1 MSRVLVLGAGGMLG
15 HKLCRML
22 PQMGFEVAATARKP
36 AEFYQ
41 PHAELFSGVELI
53 GGVDA
58 TDFAGLEGAV
68 RGWKPD
74 AVINCIGIIK
84 QLREA
89 KNPIISIEINS
100 LLPHRLAV
108 LCGEIGA
115 RFIQISTDCVFSG
128 EKGAYSESD
137 ESDAR
142 DLYGR
147 TKFLGETTEDEP
159 AAITLRTSIV
169 GREISESKH
178 GLFEWF
184 LSQTSPPGNTIN
196 GFARAIYTGFTTA
209 EMARIMAMVIREHPG
224 LSGVYQVA
232 SEPINKFD
240 LLGMVRDIMGLDIQ
254 IEPNTEFVC
263 DRSLVMNRFAEAT
276 GYAAPSWR
284 EMIEEFSRDCEIYE
298 E

>member
-1 MSRVLVLGAGGMLG
+1 MTRVLVLGAGGMLG
-15 HKLCRML
+15 HKLCQML
-22 PQMGFEVAATARKP
+22 PLMGFEVAATARKP
-36 AEFYQ
+36 AEFYHA
-41 PHAELFSGVELI
+41 HAELFSGVQLI

-58 TDFAGLEGAV
+58 TDFADLEAV
-68 RGWKPD
+68 VRRCEPD
-74 AVINCIGIIK
+74 VVINCIGIIK

-100 LLPHRLAV
+100 LLPHRLAR
-108 LCGEIGA
+108 LCGQIGA

-128 EKGAYSESD
+128 EKGAYRESD

-169 GREISESKH
+169 GREISEGAR

-184 LSQTSPPGNTIN
+184 FSQASLPGNTIN
-196 GFARAIYTGFTTA
+196 GFTRAIYTGFTTT
-209 EMARIMAMVIREHPG
+209 EMVRIMAMVIREHSG
-224 LSGVYQVA
+224 LSGVYHVA

-240 LLGMVRDIMGLDIQ
+240 LLCMVREIMGLEIQ
-254 IEPNTEFVC
+254 IEPNTGFVC
-263 DRSLVMNRFAEAT
+263 DRSLVMGRFAAAT
-276 GYAAPSWR
+276 GYTAPSWR